1 MKAKLAILKA
11 HGGPNFERT
20 RDSLVSDAHLFQQMV
35 ELKRR
40 SVYSQNYRPADDANV
55 IMAIPTIV
63 LWKSPPLFLG
73 DYKPRPIGLE
83 LVLSLFDEG
92 SECPRTRSAQYSAAN
107 VT

>member
-63 LWKSPPLFLG
+63 LWKSPSPFFGRLPTG
-73 DYKPRPIGLE
+73 TITGMTWEKS
-83 LVLSLFDEG
+83 SLRMCFMRMCSG
-92 SECPRTRSAQYSAAN
+92 H
-107 VT
+107 